1 VSRSS
6 SASVAKITVSLPREA
21 VAYADRRARAE
32 RTSRSRVIAD
42 ALAQARR
49 EEESVLAAE
58 GYRFY
63 ADEAAAFAEGSQRAV
78 AEAIGDAG

>member
-1 VSRSS
+1 MARS
-6 SASVAKITVSLPREA
+6 AGAQVEKVTVSLPREA
-21 VAYADRRARAE
+21 LAYADRRARAE

-49 EEESVLAAE
+49 SEEAALAAE

-63 ADEAAAFAEGSQRAV
+63 ADEAAGFSESSRRAI
-78 AEAIGDAG
+78 AEALGDAG

>member
-1 VSRSS
+1 MRRS
-6 SASVAKITVSLPREA
+6 ANAPVEKITVSLPREV

-49 EEESVLAAE
+49 DEEAALAAE

-63 ADEAAAFAEGSQRAV
+63 ADEAAAFAESTQPAV
-78 AEAIGDAG
+78 AEAFGDAG

>member
-1 VSRSS
+1 MTVE
-6 SASVAKITVSLPREA
+6 KITVSLPREA

-42 ALAQARR
+42 ALTRVR
-49 EEESVLAAE
+49 KDEEAALAAE

-63 ADEAAAFAEGSQRAV
+63 ADEATSFAESSRAAV
-78 AEAIGDAG
+78 AEALGDAG